1 MLARAPS
8 GLKPWHPRTM
18 RKRTLYLA
26 GAALGAGAVGAL
38 ILSRRSRVRLLPG
51 EPDWSLGKPLQTVIV
66 TEGWGMPRVG
76 RLHGSVDLRAPV
88 GTPFFAVGAGRVL
101 FAGTYT
107 DGNTAIEVDHG
118 DGMVVRYLHHSRA
131 LVKRGDV
138 VARGQ
143 QLGLTGFAKTAHLHF
158 DAWVLPSQVPM
169 YQARFGSAR
178 GLGDEVGKS
187 GAALG
192 HVKVPSEPLIPIDGA
207 QGDVIAAAQSFG
219 VALPRVALV
228 A

>member
-1 MLARAPS
+1 
-8 GLKPWHPRTM
+8 M

-143 QLGLTGFAKTAHLHF
+143 QIGLTGFAKSPHLHL
-158 DAWVLPSQVPM
+158 DVSVLPSQVAM
-169 YQARFGSAR
+169 YQARFGSPR
-178 GLGDEVGKS
+178 GIGEQTAILAGS
-187 GAALG
+187 R
-192 HVKVPSEPLIPIDGA
+192 HVKVPAEPLIPIDGA
-207 QGDVIAAAQSFG
+207 QADVVAMAQSFG
-219 VALPRVALV
+219 VALPQTTVVA
-228 A
+228 